1 MNARANQTTPRRR
14 RRPRGSISAEE
25 IVQAAFEIAR
35 EDSLDQL
42 SMATL
47 ADRLDAG
54 VASLYWY
61 FGKKDDLLHAMTEV
75 AVEKLTR
82 QMPKFDSS
90 MPWQRMLHQHFTA
103 YRSIHESDEV
113 LSDLLLIRVSSYS
126 RRATTQVF
134 LPVEAIVESLCDA
147 GFTPES
153 ALAVFNTISTYTRGV
168 IVYGRILRLSSAAI
182 LDKRRRRIADWATM
196 PRLERLVADGHSLT
210 GTTDED
216 FEFGLNGLIAGFER
230 LLEEQRQARL

>member
-1 MNARANQTTPRRR
+1 MAGRTSQTTPHRR
-14 RRPRGSISAEE
+14 RRPRGSINRED
-25 IVQAAFEIAR
+25 IVQAAFDIAR
-35 EDSLDQL
+35 EITLDQL

-61 FGKKDDLLHAMTEV
+61 FSKKDDLLHAMCEQ
-75 AVEKLTR
+75 AVEKLTD
-82 QMPKFDSS
+82 QMPNFEPST
-90 MPWQRMLHQHFTA
+90 PWQQMLHDHFIA

-168 IVYGRILRLSSAAI
+168 IVYKRILRLSSAAI
-182 LDKRRRRIADWATM
+182 LDKRKQRIAEWSTM
-196 PRLERLVADGHSLT
+196 PRLEGLVANGHSLT

-216 FEFGLNGLIAGFER
+216 FEFGLNNLIAGFEQ
-230 LLEEQRQARL
+230 LLNKQHAG